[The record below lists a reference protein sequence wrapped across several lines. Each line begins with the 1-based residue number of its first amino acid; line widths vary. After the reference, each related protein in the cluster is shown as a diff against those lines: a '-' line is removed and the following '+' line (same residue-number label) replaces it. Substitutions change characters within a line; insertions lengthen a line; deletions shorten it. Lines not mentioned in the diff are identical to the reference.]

1 MLAIWRRP
9 IPSPFAGERD
19 IALRRSRITIA
30 LVLAA
35 LLFSLGPATAT
46 SELRGTGDL
55 GIVVERAAGS
65 IVIVDTTRR
74 IALGRVEGLGDLDV
88 AMEETAIC
96 VIDREGKVVLET
108 MVTTD
113 PDAILKVLKP
123 YLSKLRRA
131 GHEAG
136 SLSPWLQV
144 ELKQR
149 GVPAICLEA
158 WHARAALSAMRNKTD
173 KADARGIAH
182 IMRAGWFREVHV
194 KSEES
199 YRLRLLL
206 TQRRNLKRKF
216 LDIENAIRHSIKT
229 FGLRIGRVGRG
240 QFEARVRELVADD
253 SLVAGLTDCMLR
265 ARAALWQ
272 EYPRLHEVVVAI
284 VRRDELCRRFMR
296 IPGVGP
302 ISALAF
308 KTAIDDP
315 HRFRHS
321 KTVGACLGLTSR
333 RWQSGSS
340 IDVQG
345 HISRAGDGDVR
356 HPLYEAANGMLT
368 RYRGF
373 CSLKAWGLKIPK
385 TRGYKRACVAVA
397 RKLAVI
403 MHAMW
408 RDGSEFRFKEP
419 KPPVGRTSTAPKLI
433 GAAM

>member
-1 MLAIWRRP
+1 
-9 IPSPFAGERD
+9 
-19 IALRRSRITIA
+19 
-30 LVLAA
+30 
-35 LLFSLGPATAT
+35 
-46 SELRGTGDL
+46 
-55 GIVVERAAGS
+55 
-65 IVIVDTTRR
+65 
-74 IALGRVEGLGDLDV
+74 V
-88 AMEETAIC
+88 A
-96 VIDREGKVVLET
+96 
-108 MVTTD
+108 
-113 PDAILKVLKP
+113 
-123 YLSKLRRA
+123 
-131 GHEAG
+131 
-136 SLSPWLQV
+136 
-144 ELKQR
+144 
-149 GVPAICLEA
+149 
-158 WHARAALSAMRNKTD
+158 
-173 KADARGIAH
+173 
-182 IMRAGWFREVHV
+182 
-194 KSEES
+194 
-199 YRLRLLL
+199 
-206 TQRRNLKRKF
+206 
-216 LDIENAIRHSIKT
+216 
-229 FGLRIGRVGRG
+229 
-240 QFEARVRELVADD
+240 
-253 SLVAGLTDCMLR
+253 
-265 ARAALWQ
+265 
-272 EYPRLHEVVVAI
+272 VVAI

-321 KTVGACLGLTSR
+321 KTVGAYLGLTSR

>member
-1 MLAIWRRP
+1 MEY
-9 IPSPFAGERD
+9 FAG
-19 IALRRSRITIA
+19 
-30 LVLAA
+30 
-35 LLFSLGPATAT
+35 
-46 SELRGTGDL
+46 
-55 GIVVERAAGS
+55 
-65 IVIVDTTRR
+65 
-74 IALGRVEGLGDLDV
+74 LDV

-96 VIDREGKVVLET
+96 VVDREGKVVLET
-108 MVTTD
+108 MITTD
-113 PDAILKVLKP
+113 PDAIAKVLKP
-123 YLSKLRRA
+123 YLSKLRRV

-182 IMRAGWFREVHV
+182 IMRAGWFREVHI

-199 YRLRLLL
+199 YRLRLVL

-253 SLVAGLTDCMLR
+253 PLVAGLTDCMLR
-265 ARAALWQ
+265 ARAALWHL
-272 EYPRLHEVVVAI
+272 RLHKVVVAI
-284 VRRDELCRRFMR
+284 VCRDELCRRFMR

-321 KTVGACLGLTSR
+321 KTVGAYLGLTSR

-373 CSLKAWGLKIPK
+373 CSLKAWGLKIAK

-419 KPPVGRTSTAPKLI
+419 KTPTDRTRKVTPKLI
-433 GAAM
+433 EVAA